1 MTIMEKRQRD
11 LFDDDNIPE
20 LKEKKPAIPLT
31 LERLQVVTVH
41 YDLFSR
47 LIELGAVKDIDYL
60 IFRRNREGRYAPKN
74 KYYYTVIAVRRGTP
88 KARRVREQQNI
99 LATVDL
105 PHKANQRRNSSQYQS
120 LKQFCDELA
129 ILVS

>member
-1 MTIMEKRQRD
+1 MTILEKRQQD
-11 LFDDDNIPE
+11 LFADDSIPI

-47 LIELGAVKDIDYL
+47 LIELSAQKSLDYL
-60 IFRRNREGRYAPKN
+60 IFRRAREGRYAPKN
-74 KYYYTVIAVRRGTP
+74 KYYYSIVAVPKGAP
-88 KARRVREQQNI
+88 KARHVRDQQNI
-99 LATVDL
+99 LASVDL

-120 LKQFCDELA
+120 LKRFCDELA
-129 ILVS
+129 NLSS

>member
-1 MTIMEKRQRD
+1 MTIMEKRQQD
-11 LFDDDNIPE
+11 LFADDSIPK

-47 LIELGAVKDIDYL
+47 LIELSAEKDIDYF
-60 IFRRNREGRYAPKN
+60 IFRRSREGRYVPKN
-74 KYYYTVIAVRRGTP
+74 KYYYTIIAVRKGTP
-88 KARRVREQQNI
+88 KARHVGEQQNI

-105 PHKANQRRNSSQYQS
+105 PHKANQRRNSSQYQL
-120 LKQFCDELA
+120 LKRFCDELA
-129 ILVS
+129 MLTS